1 MVISVLKQLQIERV
15 TGREIL
21 DSRGNPTVEAEV
33 TLQDGT
39 IGRAAAPSGASTGEF
54 EALELRGGDHT
65 RYGGKGVL
73 QAVDNINHVI
83 NGILRGM
90 DASDTYA
97 VDQVMLRKDG
107 TADKSVLGANAILA
121 VSIATAKAART
132 IVKDATLPFRGW
144 RIRYKTAC
152 ADDEY
157 FERWC
162 ACGQYSRCTGVYDHA
177 GGSGLIPRGA
187 ALERRSVSCIGCLIK
202 TKRFGNLCW

>member
-54 EALELRGGDHT
+54 EALELRDGDHT

-121 VSIATAKAART
+121 VSIATAKAAAQSLKMPLYRFVGGVSGT
-132 IVKDATLPFRGW
+132 KLPVPMSF
-144 RIRYKTAC
+144 
-152 ADDEY
+152 
-157 FERWC
+157 
-162 ACGQYSRCTGVYDHA
+162 S
-177 GGSGLIPRGA
+177 
-187 ALERRSVSCIGCLIK
+187 
-202 TKRFGNLCW
+202 

>member
-1 MVISVLKQLQIERV
+1 M
-15 TGREIL
+15 
-21 DSRGNPTVEAEV
+21 

-54 EALELRGGDHT
+54 EALELRDGDHT

-107 TADKSVLGANAILA
+107 TADKSVLGANAIL
-121 VSIATAKAART
+121 
-132 IVKDATLPFRGW
+132 
-144 RIRYKTAC
+144 
-152 ADDEY
+152 
-157 FERWC
+157 
-162 ACGQYSRCTGVYDHA
+162 
-177 GGSGLIPRGA
+177 GGFYCNGKSSPHNR
-187 ALERRSVSCIGCLIK
+187 
-202 TKRFGNLCW
+202 